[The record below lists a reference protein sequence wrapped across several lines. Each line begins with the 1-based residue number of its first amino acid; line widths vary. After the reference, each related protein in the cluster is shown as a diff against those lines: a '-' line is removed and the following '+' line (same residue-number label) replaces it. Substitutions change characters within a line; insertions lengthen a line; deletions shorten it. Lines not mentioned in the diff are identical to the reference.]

1 MGAKKGEWLDV
12 FGLDDESLETI
23 PQPVV
28 AVMLLFPTSE
38 KHWEETKKEDAALKE
53 KGQEISP
60 NVFYMKQKVSNACGT
75 YGLYH
80 ALANNVEK

>member
-12 FGLDDESLETI
+12 FGLDDESLATI

-28 AVMLLFPTSE
+28 AVMLLFPMTDKYTEAS
-38 KHWEETKKEDAALKE
+38 KQEDAALKE
-53 KGQEISP
+53 KGQQISSDL
-60 NVFYMKQKVSNACGT
+60 FYMKQKVSNACGT